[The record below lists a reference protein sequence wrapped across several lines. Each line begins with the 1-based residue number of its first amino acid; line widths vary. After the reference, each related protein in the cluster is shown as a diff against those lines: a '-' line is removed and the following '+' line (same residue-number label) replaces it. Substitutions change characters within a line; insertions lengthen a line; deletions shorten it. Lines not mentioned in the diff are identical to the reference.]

1 MKKSILILSCLALFL
16 ITSAYAPETVN
27 ENSSTVKATHCY
39 KFNIRC
45 KGKAGFYDT
54 VKASTWREAT
64 NKMNAKYPDCKAT
77 QVKQYDKECP

>member
-1 MKKSILILSCLALFL
+1 MFSSSFTPSLTNGEPVKEK
-16 ITSAYAPETVN
+16 VN
-27 ENSSTVKATHCY
+27 HCY

-45 KGKAGFYDT
+45 KGKAGFYDS

-64 NKMNAKYPDCKAT
+64 NKMNARYPDCKAT